1 MALTAAER
9 SRKWRENKNE
19 YNKEWRK
26 RNPDHNKEWREKN
39 PEQTKKYSKE
49 WRERNPE
56 HHKEWRENN
65 PEYYKTVPRLD
76 YHKKYSKEW
85 REKNRGKSNS
95 YSSKRRAAKLQA
107 APSWA
112 NKKTIDMIYIIAN
125 ICNKTVDHIVPLQSS
140 VVCGLHWEANL
151 QLLTQEENSS
161 KSNKHDFDT
170 PLGR

>member
-1 MALTAAER
+1 MALTDAER
-9 SRKWRENKNE
+9 SKK
-19 YNKEWRK
+19 
-26 RNPDHNKEWREKN
+26 WREKN
-39 PEQTKKYSKE
+39 PDYDKE
-49 WRERNPE
+49 W
-56 HHKEWRENN
+56 KANN
-65 PEYYKTVPRLD
+65 PEKR
-76 YHKKYSKEW
+76 KKATKKW
-85 REKNRGKSNS
+85 REKNPNHSKEWKVNNSEHVKKYRKEWNKNNRGKRNALN
-95 YSSKRRAAKLQA
+95 SKRRAAKLQA

-151 QLLTQEENSS
+151 QLLTQQENSS

>member
-1 MALTAAER
+1 MAMTAAEQ
-9 SRKWRENKNE
+9 SRKWREKNPE
-19 YNKEWRK
+19 QSKKYCKK
-26 RNPDHNKEWREKN
+26 WREKN
-39 PEQTKKYSKE
+39 HEQTKKYSKE
-49 WRERNPE
+49 WREKNPDYDKEWKANNPE
-56 HHKEWRENN
+56 KRKKHARKWRENNSEYTRKSHKEWRKN
-65 PEYYKTVPRLD
+65 
-76 YHKKYSKEW
+76 
-85 REKNRGKSNS
+85 NRGKINAKN
-95 YSSKRRAAKLQA
+95 SKRRAAKLQA

>member
-1 MALTAAER
+1 MALTAAEQ
-9 SRKWRENKNE
+9 SRKWREKNPD
-19 YNKEWRK
+19 YDKEWKANNPEKRK
-26 RNPDHNKEWREKN
+26 KAAKKWREKN
-39 PEQTKKYSKE
+39 PNHNKEWKVNNSEYTKKY
-49 WRERNPE
+49 
-56 HHKEWRENN
+56 
-65 PEYYKTVPRLD
+65 
-76 YHKKYSKEW
+76 HKKW
-85 REKNRGKSNS
+85 RKNNRGIINAH
-95 YSSKRRAAKLQA
+95 SSKRRAAKLQA

-151 QLLTQEENSS
+151 QLLTQQENSS

>member
-1 MALTAAER
+1 MAKTGSER
-9 SRKWRENKNE
+9 SRKFRENKNE

-26 RNPDHNKEWREKN
+26 RNPDHNKEWRKRNLEYL
-39 PEQTKKYSKE
+39 KKY
-49 WRERNPE
+49 R
-56 HHKEWRENN
+56 KEWRENN

-85 REKNRGKSNS
+85 RVNNRGKSNS

-107 APSWA
+107 MPSWA
-112 NKKTIDMIYIIAN
+112 NKKTIAMIYIIAG

-151 QLLTQEENSS
+151 QLLTKQENSS
-161 KSNKHDFDT
+161 KYNKHDFDT